1 MTDPRT
7 VGMRIRHFR
16 TRAGLTLDQLAAA
29 AGCSASQLS
38 LVETGKREPRLSLL
52 QHLARELGVPVAE
65 LLSPEPPSRRA
76 ALELALEKAQQSAT
90 YAGLGLPRVRV
101 SKSLPTEALEALVG
115 LHSELA
121 RRVDA
126 AIATPE
132 EARRANT
139 ELRGWMRERDN
150 YLPEVEEAA
159 REALRWGGYTSGALT
174 HRSVA
179 RMAEHLGFTLL
190 HVDDLPHST
199 RTVTD
204 LANGRIY
211 LPPASIPGGHG
222 LRSLALQAIG
232 HRVLGH
238 DKPRGYADFLRQRL
252 EISYF
257 AAACLVPR
265 DAAVAFLTEAKKNK
279 DLAVEDFRD
288 AFGITHETA
297 AQRLTNLMTSHLDLR
312 VHFLRV
318 GDDGAI
324 YKGFENDGMAFPTDS
339 TGAIEGQPVCRQW
352 PARVAF
358 TRRDRTTEYHQY
370 TDTPSGTY
378 WSSTQTGTTT
388 TGAFSISFGVP
399 YADAKWFRG
408 RDSVIRRT
416 SMCPDETCCK
426 RPDERLT
433 QRFVDR
439 RTSVLLRHL
448 KDKRMVSPEINELGE
463 VRLEGHLIGTLEGF
477 RFTLARNDG
486 DADIKGL
493 RAAADQVV
501 APEIRNRADRL
512 AGAPNEEFV
521 LATDGRLR
529 WKGDVVAEL
538 IEGDALY
545 RPRILMLAD
554 ESLTGPD
561 LERVQDRLGLWLRHH
576 INTVL
581 EGVMAL
587 EAPAELEGA
596 ARGIAFQLFEH
607 LWLVPRPLV
616 ADEVKGLDQDVR
628 GKMRKLRHEP
638 LAHIVRHARKRA
650 KTCQKDRISLPH
662 RSKCRRISA
671 R

>member
-1 MTDPRT
+1 MNRDEGDSPTSSRT
-7 VGMRIRHFR
+7 LGLRIRHFR
-16 TRAGLTLDQLAAA
+16 SRAALTLDELASS

-38 LVETGKREPRLSLL
+38 LIENGKREPRLSLL
-52 QHLARELGVPVAE
+52 QAIASSLQVPLSE

-76 ALELALEKAQQSAT
+76 ALELALENAQHSPAYAAT
-90 YAGLGLPRVRV
+90 GLPAVRI
-101 SKSLPTEALEALVG
+101 SRALPTDALESLVG
-115 LHSELA
+115 LHTELA

-150 YLPEVEEAA
+150 YLPEVEDAA
-159 REALRWGGYTSGALT
+159 REALGWGGYTSGALT

-179 RMAEHLGFTLL
+179 RIAEHLGFTLL

-204 LANGRIY
+204 LAHGRIY

-252 EISYF
+252 VISYF
-257 AAACLVPR
+257 AAACLLPR
-265 DAAVAFLTEAKKNK
+265 DAAVAFLSDAKKSK

-288 AFGITHETA
+288 AFGVTHETA
-297 AQRLTNLMTSHLDLR
+297 AQRMTNLMTSHLDLR

-370 TDTPSGTY
+370 TDTPTGTY

-388 TGAFSISFGVP
+388 TGAFAISFGVP

-408 RDSVIRRT
+408 RETTSRT
-416 SMCPDETCCK
+416 VSRCPEPTCCR
-426 RPDERLT
+426 RPDVELADYWSSRSWPSATVHAHVLAPLPSGTFPGVDDSEVYEFLERHGG
-433 QRFVDR
+433 RDAPAGAE
-439 RTSVLLRHL
+439 TS
-448 KDKRMVSPEINELGE
+448 
-463 VRLEGHLIGTLEGF
+463 
-477 RFTLARNDG
+477 
-486 DADIKGL
+486 
-493 RAAADQVV
+493 
-501 APEIRNRADRL
+501 RL
-512 AGAPNEEFV
+512 A
-521 LATDGRLR
+521 
-529 WKGDVVAEL
+529 
-538 IEGDALY
+538 
-545 RPRILMLAD
+545 
-554 ESLTGPD
+554 
-561 LERVQDRLGLWLRHH
+561 
-576 INTVL
+576 
-581 EGVMAL
+581 
-587 EAPAELEGA
+587 
-596 ARGIAFQLFEH
+596 
-607 LWLVPRPLV
+607 
-616 ADEVKGLDQDVR
+616 
-628 GKMRKLRHEP
+628 
-638 LAHIVRHARKRA
+638 
-650 KTCQKDRISLPH
+650 
-662 RSKCRRISA
+662 
-671 R
+671 